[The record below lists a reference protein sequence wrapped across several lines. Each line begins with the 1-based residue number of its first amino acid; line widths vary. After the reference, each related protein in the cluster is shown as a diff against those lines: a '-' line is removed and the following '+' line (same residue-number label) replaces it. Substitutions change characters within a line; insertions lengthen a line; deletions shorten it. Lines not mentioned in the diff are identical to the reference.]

1 MEVSP
6 SLLPDLRPVRPA
18 LAVSGEQD
26 FKRLSETRLPRSVT
40 SDDNRQARA
49 RTESQGLLRP
59 NPSKTLNG
67 QGGNVCGGLVHC
79 GRLGG
84 SFCLGLG
91 FKQEGL
97 NRLLTVA
104 CGHDETAPV
113 FL

>member
-1 MEVSP
+1 MHGCPVHFQETP
-6 SLLPDLRPVRPA
+6 SAGQSA
-18 LAVSGEQD
+18 LFV
-26 FKRLSETRLPRSVT
+26 LY
-40 SDDNRQARA
+40 RQARA